1 LRGFFKQQSTEVG
14 DKSMT
19 DEKEPTKREARR
31 TLEALR
37 ISATLPSAD
46 EMAFLAREFV
56 LCTLPHRNPGD
67 VPAWSRR
74 NGNLTLAI
82 QPGWNHRTNQSCGYP
97 YGSIPRLLL
106 AWITTEALRTK
117 SRRLELGD
125 SLGAFMMA
133 LGLSPYTGR
142 GPRGDATRLRDQ
154 MERLFGAL
162 ISFDYC
168 TTNETDK
175 RRGGHAWLRMQVA
188 PRGRFWWNEE
198 DRDEVLLWGSWIE
211 LGEAFFEA
219 ITSEPVPLDVRI
231 LRHIKQSPMAIDL
244 YAILNREAF
253 RARKS
258 GEPRFLAWEWL
269 HIQIGN
275 EYGKLDNFRRDA
287 LPQLETILAVYPGLT
302 VQLQKAHRGQQSGLW
317 VSNLSVPSIAPE
329 QGDNP
334 GEK

>member
-1 LRGFFKQQSTEVG
+1 MAV
-14 DKSMT
+14 
-19 DEKEPTKREARR
+19 EKEPISKRQVRR

-37 ISATLPSAD
+37 ISSTLPSAD

-67 VPAWSRR
+67 VPAWSRK
-74 NGNLTLAI
+74 NGNLTLTI
-82 QPGWNHRTNQSCGYP
+82 RPGWNEKTQEVFGYP

-106 AWITTEALRTK
+106 AWITTEAIRTK

-133 LGLSPYTGR
+133 LGLNPYTGR

-162 ISFDYC
+162 ISFDYR
-168 TTNETDK
+168 TPASNETGK

-219 ITSEPVPLDVRI
+219 TTSEPVPLDVRI

-244 YAILNREAF
+244 YAVLNREAF
-253 RARKS
+253 RAHKG

-269 HIQIGN
+269 HVQIGN
-275 EYGKLDNFRRDA
+275 EYGDLRNFRRKA
-287 LPQLETILAVYPGLT
+287 LEQLEAILAVYPGLI
-302 VQLQKAHRGQQSGLW
+302 VQLQKAHRGQPSGLW
-317 VSNLSVPSIAPE
+317 VSNLSTPSIAPTSE
-329 QGDNP
+329 DNP